1 MEKKREYGVRAKGGG
16 KREYNWI
23 TGKQVVEKNTAQELI
38 GKDRAEV
45 W

>member
-1 MEKKREYGVRAKGGG
+1 MEKKKEYGVRAKG